1 MDDLET
7 AGLWF
12 ESQVVQHARVYAEA
26 LDGRVYHY
34 RDSNGQEVDLIIQL
48 DDGRW
53 AAIEIKLG
61 QRQLPKAQASLAS
74 FRSVVDLE
82 RVGEPS
88 FMAVVTAD
96 GPVMTMPDGVHTFP
110 IHVLTL

>member
-1 MDDLET
+1 M
-7 AGLWF
+7 
-12 ESQVVQHARVYAEA
+12 
-26 LDGRVYHY
+26 
-34 RDSNGQEVDLIIQL
+34 
-48 DDGRW
+48 
-53 AAIEIKLG
+53 
-61 QRQLPKAQASLAS
+61 
-74 FRSVVDLE
+74 VDLE